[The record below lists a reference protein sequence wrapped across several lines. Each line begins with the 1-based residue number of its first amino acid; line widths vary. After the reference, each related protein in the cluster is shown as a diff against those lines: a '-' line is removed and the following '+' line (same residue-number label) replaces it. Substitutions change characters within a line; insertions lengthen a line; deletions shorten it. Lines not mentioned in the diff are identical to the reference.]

1 MKQVAARKKKKRRH
15 RTSARDNRQNT
26 FAPIDEAIA
35 NRVEAMVME
44 IVSAGRTAAQALELA
59 QAAIIWAEQ
68 LVARFE
74 AENRLPRALACQP
87 GCHFCCH
94 NQVELTPPEALLL
107 GDYVEK
113 HFSDEEKQALAA
125 SLERSVKIRAGKNKP
140 EIAHFRR
147 ELPCPLLKDRRCAVY
162 PVRPLVCRAMH
173 AFDAGHCE
181 AALNSPDLI
190 RDEYYA
196 HRQVFTMSVVQG
208 LRDGC
213 RKMGCQSDSLDLAR
227 ALRDFFGQPRPSDRW
242 IRGEKVFGP

>member
-15 RTSARDNRQNT
+15 RTSARDSRQNT

-44 IVSAGRTAAQALELA
+44 IVSGGRTAAQALDLA

-74 AENRLPRALACQP
+74 AENRLPQALACQP

-107 GDYVEK
+107 GHYVEK
-113 HFSDEEKQALAA
+113 NFSDEEKQALAA
-125 SLERSVKIRAGKNKP
+125 SLERSVKIRAGKNKQ
-140 EIAHFRR
+140 ESAHLRR

-208 LRDGC
+208 LRDAC
-213 RKMGCQSDSLDLAR
+213 QKMGCQSGSLDLAR
-227 ALRDFFGQPRPSDRW
+227 ALRDFFSQPRPSDRW

>member
-1 MKQVAARKKKKRRH
+1 
-15 RTSARDNRQNT
+15 
-26 FAPIDEAIA
+26 
-35 NRVEAMVME
+35 MVME
-44 IVSAGRTAAQALELA
+44 IVSGGRTAAQALDLA

-74 AENRLPRALACQP
+74 AENRLPQALACQP

-107 GDYVEK
+107 GHYVEK
-113 HFSDEEKQALAA
+113 NFSDEEKQALAA
-125 SLERSVKIRAGKNKP
+125 SLERSVKIRAGKNKQ
-140 EIAHFRR
+140 ESAHLRR

-208 LRDGC
+208 LRDAC
-213 RKMGCQSDSLDLAR
+213 QKMGCQSGSLDLAR
-227 ALRDFFGQPRPSDRW
+227 ALRDFFSQPRPSDRW